1 MAIAMSL
8 PTFKIMVMTVVYCY
22 VVRVYNFLN
31 VDNCK
36 YA

>member
-8 PTFKIMVMTVVYCY
+8 PTFKIMVTTVVYCY
-22 VVRVYNFLN
+22 VVRIYYFFN